1 MDKKIEEKPIQK
13 PKPRETYNAVLKKK
27 EEYEKKFELYQRL
40 IALGTPKHMVH
51 YYTTPSM
58 PSGYIHGEYIEV
70 RCNGALVEK
79 VDNTNKPDGTRNA
92 YVGTIHYNFNL
103 KSLREYIILCD
114 LKHKEK
120 NWHDKIELM
129 KKKRYL
135 ERDFVDWSK
144 SVIDM
149 KALKER
155 DWFSPDEDVLED
167 SDLEL

>member
-1 MDKKIEEKPIQK
+1 MDNTKEILK
-13 PKPRETYNAVLKKK
+13 PKARETYNTVVKRK

-40 IALGTPKHMVH
+40 MALGIPKHVVH

-58 PSGYIHGEYIEV
+58 PSGYMHGEYIEV

-79 VDNTNKPDGTRNA
+79 VDHTYKPHGTEKT
-92 YVGTIHYNFNL
+92 YIGTIHYNFNL
-103 KSLREYIILCD
+103 KSLREYVMLCD

-120 NWHDKIELM
+120 NFHDKVELM

-144 SVIDM
+144 STIDM

-155 DWFSPDEDVLED
+155 DWFEPDEDVLED
-167 SDLEL
+167 SDLDL